1 MNNFKIFCYGTLLLA
16 FTALS
21 LSSLVSC
28 DNSSSIAES
37 APGPQ
42 LKPLDLT
49 PRLVIMS
56 ALDAEMNM
64 LLEEAQIQH
73 TYIIAGNTYRTAKL
87 AGNDVV
93 MVLSGISMV
102 NAVLT
107 TQSVI
112 DHFRVTGI
120 IFSGIGAG
128 VNLDLHIGDVT
139 VPGQWEQ
146 YQEQVFARQIADD
159 RWDPKSFEAVFPD
172 PVVNFGM
179 MHPKAV
185 VIVTQEYGQQD
196 TKEYKFWFKADP
208 EMLAVAR
215 RIAVGYIDLRNCTR
229 EGECLTHYPK
239 IVVGGNGVSGQ
250 TFVNNKTYREWV
262 WNSFRADT
270 LDMET
275 AGVAHVAY
283 VNHIPFIAF
292 RSLSD
297 LAGGSSEE
305 NEISIF
311 YQLAADNSSR
321 LLIKFLEEWAN
332 R

>member
-1 MNNFKIFCYGTLLLA
+1 MNNFKNFCYGALLLA
-16 FTALS
+16 FIAGS

-37 APGPQ
+37 APRHQ
-42 LKPLDLT
+42 LEPLDPT

-56 ALDAEMNM
+56 AFDAEMDM
-64 LLEEAQIQH
+64 LLDEAQIQH
-73 TYIIAGNTYRTAKL
+73 IYVIAGNIYRTAKL

-102 NAVLT
+102 NAALT
-107 TQSVI
+107 TQSAI

-120 IFSGIGAG
+120 VFSGIGAG
-128 VNLDLHIGDVT
+128 VNPDLHIGDVT
-139 VPGQWEQ
+139 VPGQWVQ
-146 YQEQVFARQIADD
+146 YQEQVFAKRIADD
-159 RWDPKSFEAVFPD
+159 KWDPKAFEAVFPD
-172 PVVNFGM
+172 PVVNYGM
-179 MHPKAV
+179 MYPKAV
-185 VIVTQEYGQQD
+185 VIVTREYGQQD
-196 TKEYKFWFKADP
+196 IREYKFWFKAAP
-208 EMLAVAR
+208 EMLDVAR
-215 RIAVGYIDLRNCTR
+215 RIIDSVDLRNCTR

-239 IVVGGNGVSGQ
+239 IVVDGNGVSGQ
-250 TFVNNKTYREWV
+250 TFVNNKAYREWV
-262 WNSFRADT
+262 WDSFRADT

-297 LAGGSSEE
+297 LAGGSAGE
-305 NEISIF
+305 NEINIF

-321 LLIKFLEEWAN
+321 LLIRFFEEWAN

>member
-1 MNNFKIFCYGTLLLA
+1 M
-16 FTALS
+16 FTAVS
-21 LSSLVSC
+21 LSPLMSC

-37 APGPQ
+37 APKPQ
-42 LKPLDLT
+42 LEPLDPT

-56 ALDAEMNM
+56 AFDAEMNM
-64 LLEEAQIQH
+64 LLDEAQIQH

-93 MVLSGISMV
+93 MVLCGISMV

-107 TQSVI
+107 TQSAI

-128 VNLDLHIGDVT
+128 VNPDLHIGDVT

-146 YQEQVFARQIADD
+146 YQEQVFAKRIADD
-159 RWDPKSFEAVFPD
+159 KWDPKAFESVFPV
-172 PVVNFGM
+172 PVVNYGM
-179 MHPKAV
+179 MYPKAV

-208 EMLAVAR
+208 EMLDVAR
-215 RIAVGYIDLRNCTR
+215 RITDSVDLRNCTR

-239 IVVGGNGVSGQ
+239 IVVDGNGVSGQ
-250 TFVNNKTYREWV
+250 TFVNNKAYREWV
-262 WNSFRADT
+262 WDSFRADT

-297 LAGGSSEE
+297 LAGGSAGEDK
-305 NEISIF
+305 ISIF
-311 YQLAADNSSR
+311 FQLAADNSSR